1 MRMKQGEGYTI
12 EEAGRLSS
20 EKRLCLSYILCLLQ
34 ENSVSDSR
42 GQG

>member
-20 EKRLCLSYILCLLQ
+20 EKGCAFLISLCLLQ

-42 GQG
+42 GRG